1 MGADHPKPKRKME
14 KVDLEIVC
22 DKVYQ
27 YLLLH
32 RGRKIDELALKER
45 AIKEKL
51 INQKKLYG
59 DCLFDVSSV
68 VTLLNWIMAS
78 KMVMRN
84 VQFLKERSIQI
95 VNAANE
101 RNSEKIAP
109 LMKYIQSVIWAGER
123 LNLKQIKE
131 FTYMIATF
139 FGPDFIKLA
148 KEGHGV
154 DKELA
159 DCFRFVEPTKHQ
171 VGDYLRKMIKRYGF
185 DQIDVDKELPP
196 AYKDTPQPPPQPPS
210 QPHYPPGNPNQDQK
224 FNYGQGQGQ
233 PNSGGS
239 YFDNPNNMAGQ
250 SNWNK
255 YLNPA
260 FSQNNNLNI
269 NPQDFGKLAPSKI
282 EDPGYNPG
290 PNPNMNPGYN
300 PGPNPNMN
308 PGYNPGNKDNT
319 EQSDFDK
326 MINELQEGSLVKD
339 GNEIVNPSMSH
350 MNLGPKNPKP
360 NPPKDDF
367 DDLINSLQGNV
378 EADKAKQEVQPPS
391 MRGPPKRRNKA
402 KKPISNEPEAYEY
415 TPEIDNDTEE
425 KHYEDLSLEYLSLIH
440 I

>member
-1 MGADHPKPKRKME
+1 MGAEHPKPKQKME

-131 FTYMIATF
+131 FTHMIARF
-139 FGPDFIKLA
+139 FGPDFIRLA
-148 KEGHGV
+148 KEGQGV

-185 DQIDVDKELPP
+185 DQIDVEKELPSS
-196 AYKDTPQPPPQPPS
+196 YKANPQPQPAPC
-210 QPHYPPGNPNQDQK
+210 PPGNPNNDQK
-224 FNYGQGQGQ
+224 FNYGG
-233 PNSGGS
+233 PNSGGGGG
-239 YFDNPNNMAGQ
+239 YFDNPSNMAGQ

-282 EDPGYNPG
+282 DDPAYNPG
-290 PNPNMNPGYN
+290 PNPNVNPGYN
-300 PGPNPNMN
+300 QPNKN
-308 PGYNPGNKDNT
+308 PQNT
-319 EQSDFDK
+319 QNNQESDFDK
-326 MINELQEGSLVKD
+326 MINELQEGSIVKD
-339 GNEIVNPSMSH
+339 GNEVVNPSMSH
-350 MNLGPKNPKP
+350 MNLGPKTPKTPKP
-360 NPPKDDF
+360 PTTPPPKDDF

-378 EADKAKQEVQPPS
+378 EADKAKNDPQPPA

-402 KKPISNEPEAYEY
+402 KKPICNEPEAYEY
-415 TPEIDNDTEE
+415 TGEIDNDTEE
-425 KHYEDLSLEYLSLIH
+425 KHYDDLSLEYRLEEMRKLRV
-440 I
+440 